1 MKKNLQKLRFK
12 DSYGYCCDK
21 NRQYKDNDLLHDS
34 TCGTGCWALAD
45 VSGQCGN
52 SDSVPWGCHW
62 GAGWLGCSVGT
73 SEPFGRGLD
82 TVALGGPPV
91 FTSELIG
98 EDSLAGH

>member
-1 MKKNLQKLRFK
+1 MEGGLLR
-12 DSYGYCCDK
+12 S
-21 NRQYKDNDLLHDS
+21 S
-34 TCGTGCWALAD
+34 TPSVVGHPGQSANSLTGG
-45 VSGQCGN
+45 VGCGN
-52 SDSVPWGCHW
+52 SDSVPWGCHR

>member
-1 MKKNLQKLRFK
+1 MLGFSNPDAGFQQFGC
-12 DSYGYCCDK
+12 SVSAIW
-21 NRQYKDNDLLHDS
+21 LLGLIIFD
-34 TCGTGCWALAD
+34 
-45 VSGQCGN
+45 

>member
-1 MKKNLQKLRFK
+1 MGHEFRIDLEDDTPPVHRPLYKLSPLELEEAHK
-12 DSYGYCCDK
+12 QI
-21 NRQYKDNDLLHDS
+21 QYMLD
-34 TCGTGCWALAD
+34 
-45 VSGQCGN
+45 

-62 GAGWLGCSVGT
+62 GAGWLGYSVGT

>member
-1 MKKNLQKLRFK
+1 MRDFEITRNFVRPFGHSEARDGQKISGSVGSLVSRV
-12 DSYGYCCDK
+12 SP
-21 NRQYKDNDLLHDS
+21 HS
-34 TCGTGCWALAD
+34 TKQQTP
-45 VSGQCGN
+45 SCGN
-52 SDSVPWGCHW
+52 SNSVPWGCRW
-62 GAGWLGCSVGT
+62 GAGWLGYSVGT

>member
-1 MKKNLQKLRFK
+1 MFSSLVRSQKKCLLEFPLSREGVLIF
-12 DSYGYCCDK
+12 SEGWVYF
-21 NRQYKDNDLLHDS
+21 RYK
-34 TCGTGCWALAD
+34 G
-45 VSGQCGN
+45 CGN

>member
-1 MKKNLQKLRFK
+1 MMLGIQ
-12 DSYGYCCDK
+12 
-21 NRQYKDNDLLHDS
+21 
-34 TCGTGCWALAD
+34 TI
-45 VSGQCGN
+45 CGN

-62 GAGWLGCSVGT
+62 GAGWLGYSVGT